1 MNNQELFEQIGEC
14 TASQLKAVKSKCETL
29 LREHYQS
36 IEKDIM
42 LVIEKSPDFKIR
54 LGELKRKLNH
64 FYSTHEIEEAVE
76 IMKSIYGGY
85 QVHIEER
92 PEIPGQPLTCKDKLV
107 WGWQI
112 QTKKSRV

>member
-1 MNNQELFEQIGEC
+1 
-14 TASQLKAVKSKCETL
+14 
-29 LREHYQS
+29 
-36 IEKDIM
+36 M
-42 LVIEKSPDFKIR
+42 LVIEKSPGFKIR

-64 FYSTHEIEEAVE
+64 FYSTNEIEEAVE

-92 PEIPGQPLTCKDKLV
+92 PGTPGKPLTCNDKLV

-112 QTKKSRV
+112 QTKKAKV